1 MMDRPTP
8 DWLVPGDLVGPW
20 RIEGY
25 AGRGSYGVVFRA
37 RRAGH
42 PSSRPVALKVAQCAD
57 DPRFEREVGLL
68 SRVQHPSLTQL
79 LDRGWWTASTGAVHP
94 YVVMEWIRGQTLYEW
109 GRRYNPTSR
118 QVMKVVAQLAWG
130 LEVVHRAEGLHRDV
144 RGDNIVVE
152 PEGRAVLTDFGSC
165 TWRGATPL
173 TERVMPPNTREYRSP
188 EALLF
193 EWKNWGNKN
202 ARYEAQTADDLYA
215 LAVSTYR
222 LLTGVYPPPVV
233 TGLEPQEDSLHAP
246 PPERLPPQALNHRV
260 VQELV
265 ALLDRMLA
273 EDPQV
278 RGYAREIGQAADSA
292 AQHAGPEA
300 DVPLFDPRAAIV
312 AAPAWAGNEA
322 HSDRSAAEEPEARS
336 AVVSAEYLPSPR
348 AMKAVTVAAIAFA
361 VIALCQGGDEP
372 SEQTPEV
379 AWVGSQAAEEA
390 PDGGTKGLGEEVASA
405 RVDSEE
411 PPVHLS
417 VAIAK
422 QVPEKP
428 FPGQRRYPC
437 PRNVEVVINGGCW
450 KHEPDIKPPC
460 GDYYEWQSACY
471 LPVMGPTRVPTTQE
485 P

>member
-1 MMDRPTP
+1 MTNRPTP
-8 DWLVPGDLVGPW
+8 DWLLPGDLVGPW

-42 PSSRPVALKVAQCAD
+42 PSSRPVALKVAQGAN

-68 SRVQHPSLTQL
+68 SRVEHPSLPQL
-79 LDRGWWTASTGAVHP
+79 LDRGWWTSSTGAVHP

-109 GRRYNPTSR
+109 GRRHNPTSR

-165 TWRGATPL
+165 TWRGAAPL
-173 TERVMPPNTREYRSP
+173 TERMMPPNTREYRSP

-193 EWKNWGNKN
+193 EGKNWSKKG

-222 LLTGVYPPPVV
+222 LLTGVYPPPIV
-233 TGLEPQEDSLHAP
+233 TGLEPQEDSLLAP

-260 VQELV
+260 VRELV
-265 ALLDRMLA
+265 ELLERMLA
-273 EDPQV
+273 EDPRA
-278 RGYAREIGQAADSA
+278 RGYAREIAQAADSA
-292 AQHAGPEA
+292 ATHAGPEA
-300 DVPLFDPRAAIV
+300 DVPLFIAQAAVAVAPVWAGSEALSDHSAAKEPEATPAVENAGYLPTPQTMKAVIAAVMAFAIV
-312 AAPAWAGNEA
+312 A
-322 HSDRSAAEEPEARS
+322 
-336 AVVSAEYLPSPR
+336 
-348 AMKAVTVAAIAFA
+348 
-361 VIALCQGGDEP
+361 LCRGGEGP
-372 SEQTPEV
+372 YEQTPEV
-379 AWVGSQAAEEA
+379 TWVESQAVEEA

-411 PPVHLS
+411 SPVHS
-417 VAIAK
+417 SAAIIK
-422 QVPEKP
+422 QVPENP
-428 FPGQRRYPC
+428 LPGQRRPPC
-437 PRNVEVVINGGCW
+437 PRNVEVVVINGGCW
-450 KHEPDIKPPC
+450 YKVNIKPPC
-460 GDYYEWQSACY
+460 SDYYEWQSACY
-471 LPVMGPTRVPTTQE
+471 LPIMGRAYVPTTQE

>member
-1 MMDRPTP
+1 MDRPTP

-57 DPRFEREVGLL
+57 DPRFGREVGLL
-68 SRVQHPSLTQL
+68 SRVQHPSLPQL
-79 LDRGWWTASTGAVHP
+79 LDRGWWRASTGAVHP

-144 RGDNIVVE
+144 RGDNILVE

-165 TWRGATPL
+165 TWRGAAPL

-193 EWKNWGNKN
+193 EWKNWSSKS
-202 ARYEAQTADDLYA
+202 ARYEAHTADDLYA

-233 TGLEPQEDSLHAP
+233 TELEPQEDSLHAP
-246 PPERLPPQALNHRV
+246 PPERLPPQTLNHRV
-260 VQELV
+260 VREL
-265 ALLDRMLA
+265 AELLERMLA
-273 EDPQV
+273 EDPQA
-278 RGYAREIGQAADSA
+278 RECAREIAQAADSA
-292 AQHAGPEA
+292 AMHAGPEA
-300 DVPLFDPRAAIV
+300 DVPLFVVQAAV
-312 AAPAWAGNEA
+312 AAAPAWAGNEA
-322 HSDRSAAEEPEARS
+322 HSDPSAAEEPEAVP
-336 AVVSAEYLPSPR
+336 AVVGAECLPRPR
-348 AMKAVTVAAIAFA
+348 TMKAAIAAATAFA
-361 VIALCQGGDEP
+361 LIAVCQGGDE
-372 SEQTPEV
+372 SYEQTPEV
-379 AWVGSQAAEEA
+379 AWVESQAAEEA

-405 RVDSEE
+405 RVDSEA
-411 PPVHLS
+411 PPIHS
-417 VAIAK
+417 PAAIVK
-422 QVPEKP
+422 QVPDKP
-428 FPGQRRYPC
+428 FPGQRRPPC
-437 PRNVEVVINGGCW
+437 PRNVEIPINGGCW
-450 KHEPDIKPPC
+450 YAVEIKPPC
-460 GDYYEWQSACY
+460 GDYYEWRSACY
-471 LPVMGPTRVPTTQE
+471 LPVMGWTRVPTTQE